1 LGEVWTMHAM
11 AIVGIVVVV
20 SLFVLGVVTVAG
32 IFFSEFFLRNVKM
45 RPPKVRSTDHLHV
58 RL

>member
-1 LGEVWTMHAM
+1 MHAM